1 MADWWDAW
9 KGFAAAFGGRPG
21 RFFEPGEV
29 RLALLS
35 LLEQGPK
42 HGYELMKSLETRSG
56 GLYRASAGAIYPTLQ
71 QMEDEGLVVS
81 DALEGGKR
89 VYRIA
94 DAGRAELD
102 KDRERVE
109 RIWARAGHWREMGS
123 WTDGVEMGL
132 IGMLAGE
139 LMGEAMRAAKRVAG
153 RPGGLE
159 GVRTVLE
166 RTRQDLRR
174 LADEADPTASGP
186 GGAGGPPEW
195 A

>member
-42 HGYELMKSLETRSG
+42 HGYELMKALETRSG

-174 LADEADPTASGP
+174 LADDAGPAPAGP
-186 GGAGGPPEW
+186 GPGGPPEW
-195 A
+195 E